1 MRDSEGG
8 GAYEKFRDDQIAL
21 ASADDLMLILA
32 NELVR
37 LKEETGM
44 NLFWD
49 RNEEQFMRD
58 YIENAETLAQ
68 S

>member
-1 MRDSEGG
+1 MKDTEGG
-8 GAYEKFRDDQIAL
+8 AAYEKYRDDQIVW

-49 RNEEQFMRD
+49 KSEEQFMRD
-58 YIENAETLAQ
+58 YIERAEALPR